1 MNINDFC
8 PICGDELKIGKQSIQ
23 PVVENGKAKQ
33 VHKWCLDEVIARREG
48 KNVV

>member
-8 PICGDELKIGKQSIQ
+8 PICGDELKIGKQSI
-23 PVVENGKAKQ
+23 EALIEKGKARM
-33 VHKWCLDEVIARREG
+33 VHKWCLDELIARRDG